1 MNRGEG
7 GALSLSCTGSEEG
20 FFFVTCSWWSEE
32 GGGGGSCVIPPFF
45 PLPGLGPECLFFFPS
60 SLFGE
65 FFLGNGRACLL
76 VEITLIM
83 ERAGG
88 RKRLNTRKNTRLF
101 L

>member
-1 MNRGEG
+1 MNR
-7 GALSLSCTGSEEG
+7 ALSRSLVPEARRG
-20 FFFVTCSWWSEE
+20 FFVTCSWWSEG
-32 GGGGGSCVIPPFF
+32 GGGGGSCVILPFSPARF
-45 PLPGLGPECLFFFPS
+45 RAGVPILSPS